1 MEIVFPAAKTL
12 TAASEPGT
20 SRASRNTPLRS
31 ILENVWIVE
40 GTMAIVSTPAS
51 AASPRAPASTLER
64 WAPAAGSLFA
74 ALFVAAF
81 IIRAAGLDTGDTLP
95 EVTQNF
101 ASEDYQ
107 STAGFVLLLILLSAP
122 CFLWFL
128 ADLAATVRSL
138 SPGMLAS
145 LVPIAGV
152 VFITAVF
159 VAATAFLAPLAI
171 IGHSQLEEADPKT
184 AATTSIILTEI
195 SLYLFGLAG
204 IAGALLMSAA
214 ATAAYRG
221 GLLPRWAVAV
231 VVVGAVI
238 AALGSWI
245 YVFPILLFVLWVL
258 AESVRRTIALRRV

>member
-1 MEIVFPAAKTL
+1 MI
-12 TAASEPGT
+12 
-20 SRASRNTPLRS
+20 
-31 ILENVWIVE
+31 ENAWIIE
-40 GTMAIVSTPAS
+40 GTMAMESTTAS
-51 AASPRAPASTLER
+51 AASSRTPASILER
-64 WAPAAGSLFA
+64 WAPAAGTLFA
-74 ALFVAAF
+74 VLFVAAV
-81 IIRAAGLDTGDTLP
+81 IIGTAGLHAGDTLP
-95 EVTQNF
+95 EVTQNY

-128 ADLAATVRSL
+128 ADLAATMRSL
-138 SPGMLAS
+138 SQGMLAS
-145 LVPIAGV
+145 LVPITGV

-171 IGHSQLEEADPKT
+171 IGHSQLEGADPKT
-184 AATTSIILTEI
+184 AATTSIILAEI
-195 SLYLFGLAG
+195 GLFLFGLAG

-221 GLLPRWAVAV
+221 GLLPRWAVVV

-245 YVFPILLFVLWVL
+245 FVFPILLVVLWVL
-258 AESVRRTIALRRV
+258 AESVRRTIALRRGALTPLP